1 MVGIVDLT
9 PPLRTVH
16 ARRVV
21 GVYPSV
27 AGALVAAG
35 ERLADG
41 AERIAVVAL
50 ADGYRVDPTA
60 DVEIPAGRPL
70 IVVFARPA
78 LTDYLTVER

>member
-1 MVGIVDLT
+1 MVGIVDLSQA
-9 PPLRTVH
+9 RTVH
-16 ARRVV
+16 VRRVC

-35 ERLADG
+35 ERIADG

-50 ADGYRVDPTA
+50 DGAWTPESLD
-60 DVEIPAGRPL
+60 IPAGRPL